1 MRYTVIKRTTELM
14 LSHTWEKCDISI
26 TKNEFRIRTKMGKR
40 NIQRNKNPYRIF
52 PP

>member
-1 MRYTVIKRTTELM
+1 MRYTIIKRTIALM

-26 TKNEFRIRTKMGKR
+26 TKNAFMIRTKMEKR
-40 NIQRNKNPYRIF
+40 NIQRKTNPYRIF